1 MADVDNGALS
11 FSALL
16 DNSQLDAAT
25 EETLRRVM
33 GLTDA
38 TVLGGEKMERA
49 FNATAESIRSAL
61 KQIGVACAEHEEK
74 IESLEAEYKRLGSE
88 ASAAFMQG
96 REDEVRRIKEQQ
108 AAIQGEI
115 TVRKA
120 CLDELREYSN
130 ILEDAATKQEEHRQK
145 IDDNAKAADSMRTRI
160 KELKEEMM
168 SLVDQG
174 IDEQSAHYQAL
185 KDELGRLQDIQSD
198 VMQQGRILA
207 NDEAQYQGIISGL
220 SGVAGGLSAATGAM
234 SLFAGENEDLQK
246 VMTKVQSVMAITIG
260 LQQVSEALNKD
271 SAFTLVTLRSAKEWW
286 ANAVAKAAAAETA
299 ETTATA
305 ANTTATTA
313 NTASKVANAGASGAS
328 STAHTAN
335 AGAIA
340 TETVAA
346 KAGTF
351 ANLSLAGAFRAV
363 GIAIKTI
370 PVFGWVIAGISA
382 LIAIVSHFV
391 SKANEAKKA
400 AKEFGESVAENAYK
414 PIGTIMQLS
423 NEWDKLGDNLAA
435 KEKFI
440 DENRQRF
447 DELGVAV
454 RNTRDAENLLVA
466 NKDAF
471 IAAQIA
477 KAKALAMITQMQEKV
492 KKSLELQNEI
502 ETMPD
507 KVTRYVSDPSGF
519 STFTYQVEN
528 SSKKEKKTE
537 LDALNAEIKKGY
549 ESAYNFE
556 KEGAKALKNAGIG
569 GMKEYA
575 AGTVGAIEQA
585 IAKKNEAL
593 KNLKPNTKEYKNTVK
608 EIADLRKQIDTS
620 SSPKSGG
627 SSRKTSGSGSDKDPF
642 VEKLKARKAEYQRFL
657 NWVNSGD
664 EILVNAAKT
673 EFKGLIAEGKTYIDY
688 LKNQRDQ
695 LLAIGDNERTKQQN
709 AQLRALNNAIAEE
722 TKRTVLESF
731 NEELSSSLT
740 NAQTVIEMLGIIEQK
755 RKELE
760 SDESGLSEQ
769 KRESLDE
776 AERDVIAKQQ
786 EQTNALLNDYASYLD
801 RKIKMEMQYNNDM
814 KLLEAARSKATTDA
828 ERKSIDAAIANRKN
842 KFDQDS
848 KSSGD
853 ADYDAMLKQF
863 RTYEQKKEAIHE
875 DFEEKRRIARLHG
888 NEELL
893 AELNVQE
900 AKAQLQ
906 NSFDQLKA
914 SPEYVSAFED
924 LKNVS
929 DETLTYLLGRFEEVK
944 MSAAE
949 NLNPEDLREFAN
961 TMKQIAD
968 ELNARDPFAALKQGY
983 KELKIA
989 AKELKAAEKELAT
1002 IRKNGGS
1009 GTAAETAAIKKV
1021 NKAKDEYIKKNNE
1034 VKKAEKTVTD
1044 AIGDLSNALSDVG
1057 KSIGGEA
1064 GQIISLIGDIGSFT
1078 MNAIQGFETASE
1090 ASSKAIQ
1097 TMEKASVILGIIS
1110 AAYQIATKIMSLFG
1124 GDDGEAEYK
1133 RAEEI
1138 YKAYIKVL
1146 DDVIAKQKELM
1157 ESMSSENAI
1166 NSYKYALSLI
1176 KEQEN
1181 AARELGRQY
1190 LNAGA
1195 SSGFLGIGSKP
1206 SHGVAQRD
1214 DISGEAWEQ
1223 FWAAAANAGFNG
1235 NDAGGGRMTGLFDL
1249 TVEQLQYLK
1258 EHAPIFWAQLH
1269 EETRNYLQAII
1280 DCQAEA
1286 ETLGEKLNESLTGV
1300 SMDALNDDFLS
1311 MLQEWDLSAKEV
1323 AANMA
1328 EYMRKALIQQMF
1340 KAQYKA
1346 ELEKWYKMWA
1356 NAMNPE
1362 GEGGASITEN
1372 EQRAL
1377 DTLRNSIVNGAT
1389 AAAQRINDQFK
1400 EYHQDEDEDD
1410 TTLTGGVQ
1418 SVSEETAS
1426 IVAGQMNAMR
1436 INQVEATGV
1445 LRQQLIALNQITQY
1459 VRYCTHL
1466 ERIERIVYLL
1476 EQRFGDSERS
1486 QGM

>member
-108 AAIQGEI
+108 AVIQGEI

-120 CLDELREYSN
+120 CLKELREYSDV
-130 ILEDAATKQEEHRQK
+130 LENAATKQEEHRNK
-145 IDDNAKAADSMRTRI
+145 IEENANAAESMRTRI

-185 KDELGRLQDIQSD
+185 KDELGRLRDIQSD

-305 ANTTATTA
+305 ANATATTA

-440 DENRQRF
+440 DENRQKF

-492 KKSLELQNEI
+492 KKSLELQAEI
-502 ETMPD
+502 ESMPD

-608 EIADLRKQIDTS
+608 EIADLRRQIDTS
-620 SSPKSGG
+620 SSSKSVG
-627 SSRKTSGSGSDKDPF
+627 SSRKSSGSGSDKDPF

-664 EILVNAAKT
+664 EILVKAAKT

-814 KLLEAARSKATTDA
+814 KLLETARSKATTDA

-842 KFDQDS
+842 KFNQDS

-863 RTYEQKKEAIHE
+863 RTYEQKKAAIHD

-914 SPEYVSAFED
+914 SPEYISAFED

-929 DETLTYLLGRFEEVK
+929 SETLTYLLGRFEEVK

-1009 GTAAETAAIKKV
+1009 GTAAETTAIKKV

-1110 AAYQIATKIMSLFG
+1110 AAYQIATKIMSIFG

-1133 RAEEI
+1133 KAEEI

-1176 KEQEN
+1176 REQEN

-1400 EYHQDEDEDD
+1400 EYHQEEDEDD

-1426 IVAGQMNAMR
+1426 VVAGQMNAMR

>member
-492 KKSLELQNEI
+492 KKSLELQAEI
-502 ETMPD
+502 ESMPD

-863 RTYEQKKEAIHE
+863 RTYEQKKAAIHD

-1057 KSIGGEA
+1057 KSIGGET

-1176 KEQEN
+1176 KEQES

-1389 AAAQRINDQFK
+1389 SAAQRINDQFK

-1426 IVAGQMNAMR
+1426 VVAGQMNAMR

-1486 QGM
+1486 QGL

>member
-440 DENRQRF
+440 DENRQKF

-492 KKSLELQNEI
+492 KKSLELQAEI
-502 ETMPD
+502 ESMPD

-593 KNLKPNTKEYKNTVK
+593 KNLKPNTKEYKDTVK

-627 SSRKTSGSGSDKDPF
+627 SSRKTSGSGSNKDPF

-814 KLLEAARSKATTDA
+814 KLLETARSKATTDA
-828 ERKSIDAAIANRKN
+828 ERKSIEAAIANRKN
-842 KFDQDS
+842 KFNQDS

-863 RTYEQKKEAIHE
+863 RTYEQKKAAIHD

-914 SPEYVSAFED
+914 SPEYISAFED

-1110 AAYQIATKIMSLFG
+1110 AAYQIATKIMSIFS

-1133 RAEEI
+1133 KAEEI

-1176 KEQEN
+1176 REQES

-1235 NDAGGGRMTGLFDL
+1235 NEAGGGRMTGLFDL

-1426 IVAGQMNAMR
+1426 VVAGQMNAMR

>member
-108 AAIQGEI
+108 AVIQGEI

-120 CLDELREYSN
+120 CLKELREYSDV
-130 ILEDAATKQEEHRQK
+130 LEDAATKQEEHRQK
-145 IDDNAKAADSMRTRI
+145 VEENANAAESMRTRI

-174 IDEQSAHYQAL
+174 IDEQSERYQAL

-207 NDEAQYQGIISGL
+207 NDQAQFQGIISGL

-234 SLFAGENEDLQK
+234 ALFAGENEDLQK

-271 SAFTLVTLRSAKEWW
+271 SAFTLVTLRGVKEWW
-286 ANAVAKAAAAETA
+286 ANAVAKATAAETA

-313 NTASKVANAGASGAS
+313 NTAAKVANAGASGTAS
-328 STAHTAN
+328 PAHTAN
-335 AGAIA
+335 AGAMA
-340 TETVAA
+340 AETVAA
-346 KAGTF
+346 KAGTV
-351 ANLSLAGAFRAV
+351 ANLTLAGAFRTV

-370 PVFGWVIAGISA
+370 PVFGWIVAGISA
-382 LIAIVSHFV
+382 LIAVISHFV
-391 SKANEAKKA
+391 GKANEAKKA
-400 AKEFGESVAENAYK
+400 AKEFGDAVAENAYK
-414 PIGTIMQLS
+414 PIGSIMQLS
-423 NEWDKLGDNLAA
+423 NEWDKLGNNLAA

-454 RNTRDAENLLVA
+454 RNVRDAENLLIA
-466 NKDAF
+466 NKEAF

-477 KAKALAMITQMQEKV
+477 KAKALVMITQTQEKV
-492 KKSLELQNEI
+492 KKALELQNEI

-507 KVTRYVSDPSGF
+507 KVTRYITGGTGLYTTS
-519 STFTYQVEN
+519 YEVEN
-528 SSKKEKKTE
+528 SSKKKKQKE
-537 LDALNAEIKKGY
+537 LADLNAEIEKGY
-549 ESAYNFE
+549 EKAYNYE
-556 KEGAKALKNAGIG
+556 KEGAGKLKKAGID
-569 GMKEYA
+569 GMKQYA

-593 KNLKPNTKEYKNTVK
+593 KNLKPNTKEYKDTVK
-608 EIADLRKQIDTS
+608 KIADLRKQIETS
-620 SSPKSGG
+620 PSSKSGG
-627 SSRKTSGSGSDKDPF
+627 STSKASGAKNDPF
-642 VEKLKARKAEYQRFL
+642 VEQLKARKAEYQRFL
-657 NWVNSGD
+657 DWVNSGD
-664 EILVNAAKT
+664 AILVNAAKT
-673 EFKGLIAEGKTYIDY
+673 EFKGLIAEGKTYVDY
-688 LKNQRDQ
+688 LKNQREQ
-695 LLAIGDNERTKQQN
+695 LLAIDENERSKQQN

-740 NAQTVIEMLGIIEQK
+740 NAQTIMEMLGIIEQK

-801 RKIKMEMQYNNDM
+801 RKIKMEMQYNDDM
-814 KLLEAARSKATTDA
+814 RLLEAARNKATTDA

-842 KFDQDS
+842 KFNQDS
-848 KSSGD
+848 KNSGD

-863 RTYEQKKEAIHE
+863 RTYEQKKAAIHD

-914 SPEYVSAFED
+914 SPEYISAFED

-929 DETLTYLLGRFEEVK
+929 SETLTYLLGRFEEVK
-944 MSAAE
+944 LSAAE

-968 ELNARDPFAALKQGY
+968 ELNARDPFTALKQGY
-983 KELKIA
+983 KDLKVA
-989 AKELKAAEKELAT
+989 AEELKAAEKELAT

-1044 AIGDLSNALSDVG
+1044 AIGDLSDALSDVG

-1064 GQIISLIGDIGSFT
+1064 GDIISLIGDIGSFT
-1078 MNAIQGFETASE
+1078 MSAIQGFETASE

-1097 TMEKASVILGIIS
+1097 TMEKASVILATIS

-1124 GDDGEAEYK
+1124 GDDGEEEYK
-1133 RAEEI
+1133 KAEEV

-1146 DDVIAKQKELM
+1146 DDVIKKQEELIA
-1157 ESMSSENAI
+1157 SMSGENAI

-1195 SSGFLGIGSKP
+1195 SSGFLGIGSHA
-1206 SHGVAQRD
+1206 SHGVSQRKDMSSEGWAQFYEAARAVN
-1214 DISGEAWEQ
+1214 ISLS
-1223 FWAAAANAGFNG
+1223 AAE
-1235 NDAGGGRMTGLFDL
+1235 GRMTGLFDL

-1258 EHAPIFWAQLH
+1258 EHAPIFWANLH

-1280 DCQAEA
+1280 DCQAQA
-1286 ETLGEKLNESLTGV
+1286 ETLGEKLNEALTGV
-1300 SMDALNDDFLS
+1300 SMDSLNDDFLS

-1389 AAAQRINDQFK
+1389 AAAQHINDQFK
-1400 EYHQDEDEDD
+1400 EYHEDEDEDD

-1486 QGM
+1486 QGL

>member
-108 AAIQGEI
+108 AVIQGEI

-120 CLDELREYSN
+120 CLKELREYSDV
-130 ILEDAATKQEEHRQK
+130 LENAATKQEEHRKK
-145 IDDNAKAADSMRTRI
+145 IEENANAAESMRTRI

-174 IDEQSAHYQAL
+174 IDEQSERYQAL

-207 NDEAQYQGIISGL
+207 NDQAQFQGIISGL

-234 SLFAGENEDLQK
+234 ALFAGENEDLQK

-271 SAFTLVTLRSAKEWW
+271 SAFTLVTLRGVKEWW
-286 ANAVAKAAAAETA
+286 ANAVAKATAAETA

-313 NTASKVANAGASGAS
+313 NTAAKVANAGASGTA

-335 AGAIA
+335 AGAMA
-340 TETVAA
+340 AETVAA
-346 KAGTF
+346 KAGTV
-351 ANLSLAGAFRAV
+351 ANLTLAGAFRTV

-370 PVFGWVIAGISA
+370 PVFGWIVAGISA
-382 LIAIVSHFV
+382 LIAVISHFV
-391 SKANEAKKA
+391 GKANEAKKA
-400 AKEFGESVAENAYK
+400 AKEFGDAVAENAYK
-414 PIGTIMQLS
+414 PIGSIMQLS
-423 NEWDKLGDNLAA
+423 NEWDKLGNNLAA

-454 RNTRDAENLLVA
+454 RNVRDAENLLIA

-477 KAKALAMITQMQEKV
+477 KAKALVMITQTQEKV
-492 KKSLELQNEI
+492 KKALELQNEI

-507 KVTRYVSDPSGF
+507 KVTRYITTGGMGGF
-519 STFTYQVEN
+519 YNTSYEVEN
-528 SSKKEKKTE
+528 SSKKKKQKE
-537 LDALNAEIKKGY
+537 LADLNAEIEKGY
-549 ESAYNFE
+549 EKAYNYE
-556 KEGAKALKNAGIG
+556 KEGAGKLKKAGID
-569 GMKEYA
+569 GMKQYA
-575 AGTVGAIEQA
+575 DGTVGAIQQA

-593 KNLKPNTKEYKNTVK
+593 QHLKPNTKEYKDALA
-608 EIADLRKQIDTS
+608 EIAKLRKQIETS
-620 SSPKSGG
+620 PSSKSGG
-627 SSRKTSGSGSDKDPF
+627 STSKASGAKNDPF
-642 VEKLKARKAEYQRFL
+642 VEQLKARKAEYQRFL
-657 NWVNSGD
+657 DWVNSGD
-664 EILVNAAKT
+664 AILVNAAKT
-673 EFKGLIAEGKTYIDY
+673 EFKGLIAEGKTYVDY
-688 LKNQRDQ
+688 LKNQREQ
-695 LLAIGDNERTKQQN
+695 LLAIDENERSKQQN

-740 NAQTVIEMLGIIEQK
+740 NAQTIMEMLGIIEQK

-801 RKIKMEMQYNNDM
+801 RKIKMEMQYNDDM
-814 KLLEAARSKATTDA
+814 KLLEAARNKATTDA

-842 KFDQDS
+842 KFNQDS
-848 KSSGD
+848 KNSGD

-863 RTYEQKKEAIHE
+863 RTYEQKKAAIHD

-914 SPEYVSAFED
+914 SPEYISAFED

-929 DETLTYLLGRFEEVK
+929 SETLTYLLGRFEEVK
-944 MSAAE
+944 LSAAE

-968 ELNARDPFAALKQGY
+968 ELNARDPFTALKQGY
-983 KELKIA
+983 KELKVA

-1044 AIGDLSNALSDVG
+1044 AIGDLSDALSDVG

-1064 GQIISLIGDIGSFT
+1064 GDIISLIGDIGSFT

-1090 ASSKAIQ
+1090 ASSNAIK
-1097 TMEKASVILGIIS
+1097 TMEKASVILAIIS

-1124 GDDGEAEYK
+1124 GDDGEEEYK
-1133 RAEEI
+1133 KAEEV

-1146 DDVIAKQKELM
+1146 DDVIKKQEELIA
-1157 ESMSSENAI
+1157 SMSGENAI

-1195 SSGFLGIGSKP
+1195 SSGFLGIGSKS
-1206 SHGVAQRD
+1206 SHGVSQRKD
-1214 DISGEAWEQ
+1214 MSGEGWAQ
-1223 FWAAAANAGFNG
+1223 FYEAARAVNISLSAAE
-1235 NDAGGGRMTGLFDL
+1235 GRMTGLFDL

-1258 EHAPIFWAQLH
+1258 EHAPIFWANLH

-1280 DCQAEA
+1280 DCQAQA
-1286 ETLGEKLNESLTGV
+1286 ETLGEKLNEALTGV
-1300 SMDALNDDFLS
+1300 SMDSLNDDFLS

-1356 NAMNPE
+1356 DALNPE
-1362 GEGGASITEN
+1362 GEGGASITDN

-1389 AAAQRINDQFK
+1389 AAAQRINEQFNA
-1400 EYHQDEDEDD
+1400 YHEDEEKDD
-1410 TTLTGGVQ
+1410 TLTGGVQ

-1486 QGM
+1486 QGL

>member
-108 AAIQGEI
+108 AVIQGEI

-120 CLDELREYSN
+120 CLKELREYSDV
-130 ILEDAATKQEEHRQK
+130 LEDAATKQEEHRQK
-145 IDDNAKAADSMRTRI
+145 VEENANAAESMRTRI

-207 NDEAQYQGIISGL
+207 NDQAQFQGIISGL

-234 SLFAGENEDLQK
+234 ALFAGENEDLQK

-271 SAFTLVTLRSAKEWW
+271 SAFTLVTLRGVKEWW
-286 ANAVAKAAAAETA
+286 ANAVARATAAETA

-313 NTASKVANAGASGAS
+313 NTAAKVANAGASGTA

-335 AGAIA
+335 AGAMA
-340 TETVAA
+340 AETVAA
-346 KAGTF
+346 KAGTV
-351 ANLSLAGAFRAV
+351 ANLTLAGAFRTV

-370 PVFGWVIAGISA
+370 PVFGWIVAGISA
-382 LIAIVSHFV
+382 LIAIISHFV
-391 SKANEAKKA
+391 GKANEAKKA
-400 AKEFGESVAENAYK
+400 AKEFGDAVAENAYK
-414 PIGTIMQLS
+414 PIGSIMQLS
-423 NEWDKLGDNLAA
+423 NEWDKLGNNLAA

-447 DELGVAV
+447 DELGVVV
-454 RNTRDAENLLVA
+454 RNVRDAENLLIA

-471 IAAQIA
+471 ISAQIA
-477 KAKALAMITQMQEKV
+477 KAKALVMITQTQEKV
-492 KKSLELQNEI
+492 KKALELQNEI

-507 KVTRYVSDPSGF
+507 KVTRYITTGGMGGF
-519 STFTYQVEN
+519 YNTSYEVEN
-528 SSKKEKKTE
+528 SSKKKKQKE
-537 LDALNAEIKKGY
+537 LADLNAEIEKGY
-549 ESAYNFE
+549 EKAYNYE
-556 KEGAKALKNAGIG
+556 KEGAGKLKKAGID
-569 GMKEYA
+569 GMKQYA

-593 KNLKPNTKEYKNTVK
+593 KNLKPNTKEYKDTVK
-608 EIADLRKQIDTS
+608 EIANLRKQIETS
-620 SSPKSGG
+620 PSSKSGG
-627 SSRKTSGSGSDKDPF
+627 STSKASGAKNDPF
-642 VEKLKARKAEYQRFL
+642 VEQLKARKAEYQRFL
-657 NWVNSGD
+657 DWVNSGD
-664 EILVNAAKT
+664 AILVNAAKT
-673 EFKGLIAEGKTYIDY
+673 EFKGLLAEGKTYVDY
-688 LKNQRDQ
+688 LKNQREQ
-695 LLAIGDNERTKQQN
+695 LLAIDENERSKQQN

-740 NAQTVIEMLGIIEQK
+740 NAQTIMEMLGIIEQK

-814 KLLEAARSKATTDA
+814 KLLETARSKATTDA

-842 KFDQDS
+842 KFNQDS
-848 KSSGD
+848 KNSGD

-1176 KEQEN
+1176 REQEN

-1235 NDAGGGRMTGLFDL
+1235 NEAGGGRMTGLFDL

-1286 ETLGEKLNESLTGV
+1286 ETLGEKLNESLMGV

-1389 AAAQRINDQFK
+1389 SAAQRINDQFK
-1400 EYHQDEDEDD
+1400 EYHQEEDEDD

-1426 IVAGQMNAMR
+1426 VVAGQMNAMR

>member
-286 ANAVAKAAAAETA
+286 ANAVDKAAAAETA

-492 KKSLELQNEI
+492 KKSLELQAEI
-502 ETMPD
+502 ESMPD

-593 KNLKPNTKEYKNTVK
+593 KNLKPNTREYKNTVK

-814 KLLEAARSKATTDA
+814 KLLETARSKATTDA

-842 KFDQDS
+842 KFNQDS

-863 RTYEQKKEAIHE
+863 RTYEQKKAAIHD

-1110 AAYQIATKIMSLFG
+1110 AAYQIATKIMSIFA

-1133 RAEEI
+1133 KAEEI

-1389 AAAQRINDQFK
+1389 SAAQRINDQFK

-1486 QGM
+1486 QGL

>member
-25 EETLRRVM
+25 EETMRRVM

-96 REDEVRRIKEQQ
+96 RDDEVRRIKEQQ

-207 NDEAQYQGIISGL
+207 NDQAQFQGIISGL
-220 SGVAGGLSAATGAM
+220 SGVAGGLSAATGSM

-286 ANAVAKAAAAETA
+286 ANAVAKAAAAENIENAAIANNTA
-299 ETTATA
+299 ATA
-305 ANTTATTA
+305 L
-313 NTASKVANAGASGAS
+313 NTASKGANAGASGAA

-370 PVFGWVIAGISA
+370 PVFGWVVAGISA
-382 LIAIVSHFV
+382 LIAVVSHFV

-400 AKEFGESVAENAYK
+400 AKEFGNAVAENAYK

-440 DENRQRF
+440 DENRQKF

-519 STFTYQVEN
+519 STYTYQVEN
-528 SSKKEKKTE
+528 SSKKEKKAE

-593 KNLKPNTKEYKNTVK
+593 KNLKPNTKEYKDTVK

-620 SSPKSGG
+620 SSSKSGG
-627 SSRKTSGSGSDKDPF
+627 SSSKSSGSDKDPF
-642 VEKLKARKAEYQRFL
+642 VEQLKARKAEYQRFL

-664 EILVNAAKT
+664 AILVNAAKT
-673 EFKGLIAEGKTYIDY
+673 EFQGLIAEGKTYIDY

-814 KLLEAARSKATTDA
+814 KLLETARSKATTDA
-828 ERKSIDAAIANRKN
+828 ERKSIEAAIANRKN
-842 KFDQDS
+842 KFNQDS

-863 RTYEQKKEAIHE
+863 RTYEQKKAAIHD

-914 SPEYVSAFED
+914 SPEYISAFED

-1021 NKAKDEYIKKNNE
+1021 NKAKDDYIKKNNE

-1097 TMEKASVILGIIS
+1097 TMEKASVILSIIS
-1110 AAYQIATKIMSLFG
+1110 AAYQIATKIMSLFS

-1133 RAEEI
+1133 KAEEI

-1176 KEQEN
+1176 REQEN

-1195 SSGFLGIGSKP
+1195 SSGFFGIGSKP

-1400 EYHQDEDEDD
+1400 EYHQEEDEDD

-1436 INQVEATGV
+1436 INQVEATTI
-1445 LRQQLIALNQITQY
+1445 LRQQLSALSDIRMNTSY
-1459 VRYCTHL
+1459 NRHL
-1466 ERIERIVYLL
+1466 VEIRDSLNILIERN
-1476 EQRFGDSERS
+1476 GDSNRS
-1486 QGM
+1486 QGI

>member
-120 CLDELREYSN
+120 CLNELREYSD
-130 ILEDAATKQEEHRQK
+130 ILEDAANKQEEHRQK

-207 NDEAQYQGIISGL
+207 NDQAQYQGIISGL

-271 SAFTLVTLRSAKEWW
+271 SAFTLVTLRGLKEWW
-286 ANAVAKAAAAETA
+286 ANAVAKATAAETA

-313 NTASKVANAGASGAS
+313 NTAAKVANAGASGTA

-335 AGAIA
+335 AGAMA
-340 TETVAA
+340 AETVAA
-346 KAGTF
+346 KAGTV
-351 ANLSLAGAFRAV
+351 ANLTLAGAFRAV

-382 LIAIVSHFV
+382 LIAVVSHFV
-391 SKANEAKKA
+391 SKANESKKA
-400 AKEFGESVAENAYK
+400 AKEFGDAVAENAYK
-414 PIGTIMQLS
+414 PIGNIMQLS
-423 NEWDKLGDNLAA
+423 SEWDKLGNNLSA

-447 DELGVAV
+447 DELGVSV
-454 RNTRDAENLLVA
+454 KNVRDAENLLIA

-477 KAKALAMITQMQEKV
+477 KAKALVMITQTQEKV
-492 KKSLELQNEI
+492 KKALELQNEI

-507 KVTRYVSDPSGF
+507 KVTRYITGGTGLYTTS
-519 STFTYQVEN
+519 YEVEN
-528 SSKKEKKTE
+528 SSKKEKKKE
-537 LDALNAEIKKGY
+537 LADLNAEIKKGY

-556 KEGAKALKNAGIG
+556 KEGADKLKKAGIG
-569 GMKEYA
+569 GMKQYA

-593 KNLKPNTKEYKNTVK
+593 KNLKPNTKEYKDTVK
-608 EIADLRKQIDTS
+608 EIADLRKKIDTS
-620 SSPKSGG
+620 SSSKSGG
-627 SSRKTSGSGSDKDPF
+627 SSSKSSGSDKDPF
-642 VEKLKARKAEYQRFL
+642 VEQLKARKAEYQRFL

-673 EFKGLIAEGKTYIDY
+673 EFQGLIAEGKTYIDY

-755 RKELE
+755 RRELE
-760 SDESGLSEQ
+760 NDESGLSEQ

-814 KLLEAARSKATTDA
+814 KLLEAARAKATTDA

-842 KFDQDS
+842 KFNQDS

-863 RTYEQKKEAIHE
+863 RTYEQKKAAIHD

-914 SPEYVSAFED
+914 SPEYISAFED

-968 ELNARDPFAALKQGY
+968 ELNARDPFSALKQGY

-989 AKELKAAEKELAT
+989 AKELKAAERELET
-1002 IRKNGGS
+1002 IRRNGGA
-1009 GTAAETAAIKKV
+1009 GTAEETAAIKRV

-1064 GQIISLIGDIGSFT
+1064 GDIISLIGDIGSFT

-1097 TMEKASVILGIIS
+1097 TIEKASVILAIIS
-1110 AAYQIATKIMSLFG
+1110 AAYQIATKIISLFS

-1133 RAEEI
+1133 KAEEM

-1146 DDVIAKQKELM
+1146 DDVINKQKELM
-1157 ESMSSENAI
+1157 ESMSGENAI
-1166 NSYKYALSLI
+1166 NSYKYALSLV

-1195 SSGFLGIGSKP
+1195 SSGFLGIGSKS
-1206 SHGVAQRD
+1206 SHGVSQRKD
-1214 DISGEAWEQ
+1214 MSDEGWAQ
-1223 FWAAAANAGFNG
+1223 FWAASSAANINPS
-1235 NDAGGGRMTGLFDL
+1235 NIVDGRMTGLFDL
-1249 TVEQLQYLK
+1249 SVEQLQYLK
-1258 EHAPIFWAQLH
+1258 EHAPIFWANLH

-1280 DCQAEA
+1280 DCQEQV

-1300 SMDALNDDFLS
+1300 SMDTLNDDFLS
-1311 MLQEWDLSAKEV
+1311 MLEEWDLSAKEV

-1328 EYMRKALIQQMF
+1328 EYLRKALIQQMF
-1340 KAQYKA
+1340 KAQYKS

-1356 NAMNPE
+1356 NAMNPD

-1400 EYHQDEDEDD
+1400 EYHEDEDEDD

-1486 QGM
+1486 QGL

>member
-38 TVLGGEKMERA
+38 TVLGGKKMEHA

-108 AAIQGEI
+108 AVIQGEI

-120 CLDELREYSN
+120 CLKELREYSDV
-130 ILEDAATKQEEHRQK
+130 LENAATKQEEHRQK
-145 IDDNAKAADSMRTRI
+145 IEENANAAESMRTRI

-174 IDEQSAHYQAL
+174 IDEQSERYQAL

-207 NDEAQYQGIISGL
+207 NDQAQFQGIISGL

-234 SLFAGENEDLQK
+234 ALFAGENEDLQK

-286 ANAVAKAAAAETA
+286 ANAVAKAAAAENIENAAIANNTA
-299 ETTATA
+299 ATA
-305 ANTTATTA
+305 L
-313 NTASKVANAGASGAS
+313 NTASKGANAGASGAA

-346 KAGTF
+346 KAGTV
-351 ANLSLAGAFRAV
+351 ANLTLAGAFRTV

-370 PVFGWVIAGISA
+370 PVFGWIVAGISA
-382 LIAIVSHFV
+382 LIAIISHFV
-391 SKANEAKKA
+391 GKANEAKKA
-400 AKEFGESVAENAYK
+400 AKEFGDSVAENAYK
-414 PIGTIMQLS
+414 PIGSIMQLS
-423 NEWDKLGDNLAA
+423 NEWDKLGNNLAA

-454 RNTRDAENLLVA
+454 RNVRDAENLLIA

-477 KAKALAMITQMQEKV
+477 KAKALVMITQTQEKV
-492 KKSLELQNEI
+492 KKALELQNEI

-507 KVTRYVSDPSGF
+507 KVTRYITTGGMGGF
-519 STFTYQVEN
+519 YNTSYEVEN
-528 SSKKEKKTE
+528 SSKKKKQKE
-537 LDALNAEIKKGY
+537 LADLNAEIEKGY
-549 ESAYNFE
+549 EKAYNYE
-556 KEGAKALKNAGIG
+556 KEGAGKLKKAGID
-569 GMKEYA
+569 GMKHYA

-593 KNLKPNTKEYKNTVK
+593 KNLKPNTKEYKDTVK
-608 EIADLRKQIDTS
+608 EIANLRKQIETS
-620 SSPKSGG
+620 PSSKSGG
-627 SSRKTSGSGSDKDPF
+627 STSKASGAKNDPF
-642 VEKLKARKAEYQRFL
+642 VEQLKARKAEYQRFL
-657 NWVNSGD
+657 DWVNSGD
-664 EILVNAAKT
+664 AILVNAAKT
-673 EFKGLIAEGKTYIDY
+673 EFKGLIAEGKTYVDY
-688 LKNQRDQ
+688 LKNQREQ
-695 LLAIGDNERTKQQN
+695 LLAIDENERSKQQN

-740 NAQTVIEMLGIIEQK
+740 NAQTIMEMLGIIEQK

-801 RKIKMEMQYNNDM
+801 RKIKMEMQYNDDM
-814 KLLEAARSKATTDA
+814 RLLEAARNKATTDA

-842 KFDQDS
+842 KFNQDS
-848 KSSGD
+848 KNSGD

-863 RTYEQKKEAIHE
+863 RTYEQKKAAIHD

-914 SPEYVSAFED
+914 SPEYISAFED

-929 DETLTYLLGRFEEVK
+929 SETLTYLLGRFEEVK
-944 MSAAE
+944 LSAAE

-968 ELNARDPFAALKQGY
+968 ELNARDPFSALKKGY

-1064 GQIISLIGDIGSFT
+1064 GDIISLIGDIGSFT

-1090 ASSKAIQ
+1090 ASSNAIK
-1097 TMEKASVILGIIS
+1097 TMEKASVILAIIS

-1124 GDDGEAEYK
+1124 GDDGEEEYK
-1133 RAEEI
+1133 KAEEV

-1146 DDVIAKQKELM
+1146 DDVIKKQEELIA
-1157 ESMSSENAI
+1157 SMSGENAI

-1206 SHGVAQRD
+1206 SHGVSQRKD
-1214 DISGEAWEQ
+1214 MSGEGWAQ
-1223 FWAAAANAGFNG
+1223 FYEAARAVNISLSAAE
-1235 NDAGGGRMTGLFDL
+1235 GRMTGLFDL

-1258 EHAPIFWAQLH
+1258 EHAPIFWANLH

-1280 DCQAEA
+1280 DCQAQA
-1286 ETLGEKLNESLTGV
+1286 ETLGEKLNEALTGV
-1300 SMDALNDDFLS
+1300 SMDSLNDDFLS

-1356 NAMNPE
+1356 NALNPD

-1389 AAAQRINDQFK
+1389 AAAQRINEQFK
-1400 EYHQDEDEDD
+1400 EYHQEEDEDD

-1486 QGM
+1486 QGL

>member
-108 AAIQGEI
+108 AVIQGEI

-120 CLDELREYSN
+120 CLKELREYSDV
-130 ILEDAATKQEEHRQK
+130 LEDAATKQEEHRQK
-145 IDDNAKAADSMRTRI
+145 VEENANAAESMRTRI

-174 IDEQSAHYQAL
+174 IDEQSARYQAL

-207 NDEAQYQGIISGL
+207 NDQAQFQGIISGL

-234 SLFAGENEDLQK
+234 ALFAGENEDLQK

-271 SAFTLVTLRSAKEWW
+271 SAFTLVTMRGVKEWW
-286 ANAVAKAAAAETA
+286 ANAVAKAAAAENIENAAIANNTA
-299 ETTATA
+299 ATA
-305 ANTTATTA
+305 L
-313 NTASKVANAGASGAS
+313 NTASKGANAGASGAA

-335 AGAIA
+335 AGAMA
-340 TETVAA
+340 AETVAA
-346 KAGTF
+346 KAGTV
-351 ANLSLAGAFRAV
+351 ANLTLAGAFRTV

-370 PVFGWVIAGISA
+370 PVFGWIVAGISA
-382 LIAIVSHFV
+382 LIAIISHFV
-391 SKANEAKKA
+391 GKANEAKKA
-400 AKEFGESVAENAYK
+400 AKEFGDAVAENAYK
-414 PIGTIMQLS
+414 PIGSIMQLS
-423 NEWDKLGDNLAA
+423 NEWDKLGNNLAA

-454 RNTRDAENLLVA
+454 RNVRDAENLLIA

-477 KAKALAMITQMQEKV
+477 KAKALVMITQTQEKV
-492 KKSLELQNEI
+492 KKALELQNEI

-507 KVTRYVSDPSGF
+507 KVTRYITTGGMGGF
-519 STFTYQVEN
+519 YNTSYEVEN
-528 SSKKEKKTE
+528 SSKKKKQKE
-537 LDALNAEIKKGY
+537 LADLNAEIEKGY
-549 ESAYNFE
+549 EKAYNYE
-556 KEGAKALKNAGIG
+556 KEGAGKLKKAGID
-569 GMKEYA
+569 GMKQYA

-593 KNLKPNTKEYKNTVK
+593 KNLKPNTKEYKDTVK
-608 EIADLRKQIDTS
+608 EIANLRKQIETS
-620 SSPKSGG
+620 PSSKSGG
-627 SSRKTSGSGSDKDPF
+627 STSKASGAKNDPF
-642 VEKLKARKAEYQRFL
+642 VEQLKARKAEYQRFL
-657 NWVNSGD
+657 DWVNSGD
-664 EILVNAAKT
+664 AILVNAAKT
-673 EFKGLIAEGKTYIDY
+673 EFKGLIAEGKTYVDY
-688 LKNQRDQ
+688 LKNQREQ
-695 LLAIGDNERTKQQN
+695 LLAIDENERSKQQN

-740 NAQTVIEMLGIIEQK
+740 NAQTIMEMLGIIEQK

-801 RKIKMEMQYNNDM
+801 RKIKMEMQYNDDM
-814 KLLEAARSKATTDA
+814 RLLEAARNKATTDA

-842 KFDQDS
+842 KFNQDS
-848 KSSGD
+848 KNSGD

-863 RTYEQKKEAIHE
+863 RTYEQKKAAIHD

-914 SPEYVSAFED
+914 SPEYISAFED

-929 DETLTYLLGRFEEVK
+929 SETLTYLLGRFEEVK
-944 MSAAE
+944 LSAAE

-968 ELNARDPFAALKQGY
+968 ELNARDPFSALKKGY

-1064 GQIISLIGDIGSFT
+1064 GDIISLIGDIGSFT

-1090 ASSKAIQ
+1090 ASSNAIK
-1097 TMEKASVILGIIS
+1097 TMEKASVILAIIS

-1124 GDDGEAEYK
+1124 GDDGEEEYK
-1133 RAEEI
+1133 KAEEV

-1146 DDVIAKQKELM
+1146 DDVIKKQEELIA
-1157 ESMSSENAI
+1157 SMSGENAI

-1195 SSGFLGIGSKP
+1195 SSGFLGIGSKS
-1206 SHGVAQRD
+1206 SHGVSQRKD
-1214 DISGEAWEQ
+1214 MSGEGWAQ
-1223 FWAAAANAGFNG
+1223 FYEAARAVNISLSAAE
-1235 NDAGGGRMTGLFDL
+1235 GRMTGLFDL

-1258 EHAPIFWAQLH
+1258 EHAPIFWANLH

-1280 DCQAEA
+1280 DCQAQA
-1286 ETLGEKLNESLTGV
+1286 ETLGEKLNEALTGV
-1300 SMDALNDDFLS
+1300 SMDSLNDDFLS

-1356 NAMNPE
+1356 NALNPE

-1400 EYHQDEDEDD
+1400 EYHEDEDEDD

-1486 QGM
+1486 QGL

>member
-108 AAIQGEI
+108 AVIQGEI

-120 CLDELREYSN
+120 CLKELREYSDV
-130 ILEDAATKQEEHRQK
+130 LEDAATKQEEHRQK
-145 IDDNAKAADSMRTRI
+145 IEENANAAESMRTRI

-207 NDEAQYQGIISGL
+207 NDQAQFQGIISGL

-234 SLFAGENEDLQK
+234 ALFAGENEDLQK

-271 SAFTLVTLRSAKEWW
+271 SAFTLVTLRGVKEWW
-286 ANAVAKAAAAETA
+286 ANAVAKATAAETA

-313 NTASKVANAGASGAS
+313 NTAAKVANAGASGTA

-335 AGAIA
+335 AGAMA
-340 TETVAA
+340 AETVAA
-346 KAGTF
+346 KAGTV
-351 ANLSLAGAFRAV
+351 ANLTLAGAFRTV

-370 PVFGWVIAGISA
+370 PVFGWIVAGISA
-382 LIAIVSHFV
+382 LIAIISHFV
-391 SKANEAKKA
+391 GKANEAKKA
-400 AKEFGESVAENAYK
+400 AKEFGDAVAENAYK
-414 PIGTIMQLS
+414 PIGSIMQLS
-423 NEWDKLGDNLAA
+423 NEWDKLGNNLAA

-454 RNTRDAENLLVA
+454 RNVRDAENLLIA

-471 IAAQIA
+471 ISAQIA
-477 KAKALAMITQMQEKV
+477 KAKALVMITQTQEKV
-492 KKSLELQNEI
+492 KKALELQNEI

-507 KVTRYVSDPSGF
+507 KVTRYITTGGMGGF
-519 STFTYQVEN
+519 YNTSYEVEN
-528 SSKKEKKTE
+528 SSKKKKQKE
-537 LDALNAEIKKGY
+537 LADLNAEIEKGY
-549 ESAYNFE
+549 EKAYNYE
-556 KEGAKALKNAGIG
+556 KEGAGKLKKAGID
-569 GMKEYA
+569 GMKQYA

-593 KNLKPNTKEYKNTVK
+593 KNLKPNTKEYKDTVK
-608 EIADLRKQIDTS
+608 EIANLRKQIETS
-620 SSPKSGG
+620 PSSKSGG
-627 SSRKTSGSGSDKDPF
+627 STSKASGAKNDPF
-642 VEKLKARKAEYQRFL
+642 VEQLKARKAEYQRFL
-657 NWVNSGD
+657 DWVNSGD
-664 EILVNAAKT
+664 AILVNAAKT
-673 EFKGLIAEGKTYIDY
+673 EFKGLIAEGKTYVDY
-688 LKNQRDQ
+688 LKNQREQ
-695 LLAIGDNERTKQQN
+695 LLAIDENERSKQQN

-740 NAQTVIEMLGIIEQK
+740 NAQTIMEMLGIIEQK

-801 RKIKMEMQYNNDM
+801 RKIKMEMQYNDDM
-814 KLLEAARSKATTDA
+814 RLLEAARNKATTDA

-842 KFDQDS
+842 KFNQDS
-848 KSSGD
+848 KNSGD

-863 RTYEQKKEAIHE
+863 RTYEQKKAAIHD

-914 SPEYVSAFED
+914 SPEYISAFED

-929 DETLTYLLGRFEEVK
+929 SETLTYLLGRFEEVK
-944 MSAAE
+944 LSAAE

-968 ELNARDPFAALKQGY
+968 ELNARDPFSALKKGY

-1064 GQIISLIGDIGSFT
+1064 GDIISLIGDIGSFT

-1090 ASSKAIQ
+1090 ASSNAIK
-1097 TMEKASVILGIIS
+1097 TMEKASVILAIIS

-1124 GDDGEAEYK
+1124 GDDGEEEYK
-1133 RAEEI
+1133 KAEEV

-1146 DDVIAKQKELM
+1146 DDVIKKQEELIA
-1157 ESMSSENAI
+1157 SMSGENAI

-1195 SSGFLGIGSKP
+1195 SSGFLGIGSKS
-1206 SHGVAQRD
+1206 SHGVSQRKD
-1214 DISGEAWEQ
+1214 MSGEGWAQ
-1223 FWAAAANAGFNG
+1223 FYEAARAVNISLSAAE
-1235 NDAGGGRMTGLFDL
+1235 GRMTGLFDL

-1258 EHAPIFWAQLH
+1258 EHAPIFWANLH

-1280 DCQAEA
+1280 DCQAQA
-1286 ETLGEKLNESLTGV
+1286 ETLGEKLNEALTGV
-1300 SMDALNDDFLS
+1300 SMDSLNDDFLS

-1356 NAMNPE
+1356 NALNPD

-1400 EYHQDEDEDD
+1400 EYHEDEDEDD

-1486 QGM
+1486 QGL